1 MKNIALYIL
10 SLLGVLVSFFIN
22 TNIYDYTEEEPA
34 LFPVPLPP
42 PLLLLLLLTFYPVR
56 CKIAWPKYEL
66 IVLTPAVA
74 PSSALPPYS

>member
-1 MKNIALYIL
+1 ML
-10 SLLGVLVSFFIN
+10 SLRRGVGVKTKIKYKVQ
-22 TNIYDYTEEEPA
+22 NIYDYTEEEPA

-42 PLLLLLLLTFYPVR
+42 PLLLLLLLTFDPVR

>member
-1 MKNIALYIL
+1 ML

-22 TNIYDYTEEEPA
+22 TKLKVQNIYDYTEEEPA
-34 LFPVPLPP
+34 LVPVSLLPP
-42 PLLLLLLLTFYPVR
+42 PLLLLLLLTFDPVR